1 MTPGVGDHITARST
15 AARPVLMCQRGRS
28 TRGSGYHEPAGRVS
42 ATTTRRRRLTLFI
55 RTELG
60 ASDGTY
66 GYRRITAALR
76 PRGRGRVDREAV
88 RTRPCAPRAR
98 QAAQPRRKDPAPP
111 PPAAGPRGSRPDL
124 VKRDSRRRQARES
137 RWVGDIHLYPHPG
150 RDPICLAT
158 VAGCCTKKAVGYA
171 IGATTCAPSP
181 LCEAIDMAAR
191 RCPTRRGKTI
201 HPAPGRGTP
210 VHLRPARQAPE
221 RLRHSSFG
229 GQDRGA
235 LGQCLG
241 GSRRVRPSRNERVYQ
256 MVYPTRSKAIRD
268 TASQVELEHT
278 IRNDSSPPWGTG
290 RRARPNTIL

>member
-1 MTPGVGDHITARST
+1 MP
-15 AARPVLMCQRGRS
+15 
-28 TRGSGYHEPAGRVS
+28 
-42 ATTTRRRRLTLFI
+42 
-55 RTELG
+55 RTEPC
-60 ASDGTY
+60 

-171 IGATTCAPSP
+171 IGATACGTESV
-181 LCEAIDMAAR
+181 M
-191 RCPTRRGKTI
+191 RGDRYGGPQVPDEEGEDDPPRPRPR
-201 HPAPGRGTP
+201 HPGPP
-210 VHLRPARQAPE
+210 PP
-221 RLRHSSFG
+221 
-229 GQDRGA
+229 
-235 LGQCLG
+235 
-241 GSRRVRPSRNERVYQ
+241 
-256 MVYPTRSKAIRD
+256 
-268 TASQVELEHT
+268 
-278 IRNDSSPPWGTG
+278 SSPGT
-290 RRARPNTIL
+290 